1 MKALR
6 RPSRHTQHSIPFFI
20 GSLLTFHD
28 LLLRYSMHINWLII
42 LRYSI
47 SSNSKGAFFPS
58 FHLMNSF
65 CTPFD
70 SIILHLLFS
79 WIARPKRIQTNEVFK
94 IPRILKK
101 ISLQFQKG
109 RWTFLYTSFYTWS
122 DLMICFDPSVFPQNF
137 EWESCGKKSAWFD
150 NSYLSN

>member
-94 IPRILKK
+94 IPRFFFFFKYLFNSKK
-101 ISLQFQKG
+101 GQ
-109 RWTFLYTSFYTWS
+109 WTFLHFLLYLVWPY
-122 DLMICFDPSVFPQNF
+122 DLF
-137 EWESCGKKSAWFD
+137 WFC
-150 NSYLSN
+150 SLPTKFWVRVMWQKVSLIW